1 MQYKRECMNSIKLF
15 SGNRKFFTFAGFL
28 FVFLYSCSSVRL
40 IQEYDEITD
49 QKLTSLQEKMA
60 RFFVNM
66 ERQVGLPE
74 SRYEKYIDFYD
85 DVKTEL
91 SVLEVRSRAI
101 PKSDIVQQQLKSVQS
116 QVSNL
121 EKLHKLGFNSYEE
134 LIPIRN
140 ALDNSFAAIIQLQ
153 MSLKSRIK
161 L

>member
-1 MQYKRECMNSIKLF
+1 MNSIFGYTGKRNLF
-15 SGNRKFFTFAGFL
+15 FIATVLFIFL
-28 FVFLYSCSSVRL
+28 HSCTSVRL

-49 QKLTSLQEKMA
+49 QKLTALQEKMA
-60 RFFVNM
+60 RFFVKM
-66 ERQVGLPE
+66 ERQIGFPE
-74 SRYEKYIDFYD
+74 SNYEKYIDFYD

-116 QVSNL
+116 QVTNL

-140 ALDNSFAAIIQLQ
+140 ALENSFAAIIQLQ

>member
-1 MQYKRECMNSIKLF
+1 MNSIYRY
-15 SGNRKFFTFAGFL
+15 SGNRNLFSVAGIL
-28 FVFLYSCSSVRL
+28 FIFLYSCSSVRL

-49 QKLTSLQEKMA
+49 QKLTALQEKMA
-60 RFFVNM
+60 RFFVKM
-66 ERQVGLPE
+66 DRQIGFPE
-74 SRYEKYIDFYD
+74 SKYENYIDFYD

-116 QVSNL
+116 QVTNL

>member
-1 MQYKRECMNSIKLF
+1 MNSKYGYSGKRNVFSITVLF
-15 SGNRKFFTFAGFL
+15 FI
-28 FVFLYSCSSVRL
+28 FLYSCSSVRL

-49 QKLTSLQEKMA
+49 QKLTALQEKMA
-60 RFFVNM
+60 RFFVKM
-66 ERQVGLPE
+66 ERQIGFPE
-74 SRYEKYIDFYD
+74 SKYENYIEFYD

-91 SVLEVRSRAI
+91 NVLEVRSRAI

-116 QVSNL
+116 QITNL

>member
-1 MQYKRECMNSIKLF
+1 MNSIFGYSGKRKLF
-15 SGNRKFFTFAGFL
+15 SIATVL
-28 FVFLYSCSSVRL
+28 FIFLYSCSSVRL

-49 QKLTSLQEKMA
+49 QKLTALQEKLA
-60 RFFVNM
+60 RFFVKM
-66 ERQVGLPE
+66 ERQIGFPE
-74 SRYEKYIDFYD
+74 SNHEKYIDFYD

-116 QVSNL
+116 QVSYL

-140 ALDNSFAAIIQLQ
+140 ALDNSFTAIIQLQ

>member
-1 MQYKRECMNSIKLF
+1 MNSINKHSGKINIF
-15 SGNRKFFTFAGFL
+15 SFTAVIFL
-28 FVFLYSCSSVRL
+28 FLYGCSSVRL

-49 QKLTSLQEKMA
+49 QKLTALQEKMA
-60 RFFVNM
+60 RFFVKM
-66 ERQVGLPE
+66 ERQIGFPE
-74 SRYEKYIDFYD
+74 SNYEKYIDFYD

-101 PKSDIVQQQLKSVQS
+101 PKSDIVQQQIKSVQS
-116 QVSNL
+116 QVMNL
-121 EKLHKLGFNSYEE
+121 EKLHKLGFSSYDE

-140 ALDNSFAAIIQLQ
+140 ALNNSFAAIIQLQ

>member
-1 MQYKRECMNSIKLF
+1 MKSIHKQSGKINIF
-15 SGNRKFFTFAGFL
+15 SFTAVIFL
-28 FVFLYSCSSVRL
+28 FLYGCSSVRL

-49 QKLTSLQEKMA
+49 QKLTALQEKMA
-60 RFFVNM
+60 GFFVKM
-66 ERQVGLPE
+66 ERQIGFPE
-74 SRYEKYIDFYD
+74 SNYEKYIDFYD

-101 PKSDIVQQQLKSVQS
+101 PKSDIVQQQIKSVQS
-116 QVSNL
+116 QVMNL
-121 EKLHKLGFNSYEE
+121 EKLHKLGFSSYDE

-140 ALDNSFAAIIQLQ
+140 ALNNSFAAIIQLQ

>member
-1 MQYKRECMNSIKLF
+1 MNLIYRHQVNTNLF
-15 SGNRKFFTFAGFL
+15 SIAGLFL
-28 FVFLYSCSSVRL
+28 LLLYSCSSVRL

-49 QKLTSLQEKMA
+49 QKLTALQEKMA
-60 RFFVNM
+60 RFFVKM
-66 ERQVGLPE
+66 ERQIGYPE
-74 SRYEKYIDFYD
+74 SKYGKYIDFYD

-116 QVSNL
+116 QVTNL
-121 EKLHKLGFNSYEE
+121 EKLHKLGFNSYDE

-153 MSLKSRIK
+153 MSLKSRVK

>member
-1 MQYKRECMNSIKLF
+1 MFLTKRFFDKRIFFQFATVLF
-15 SGNRKFFTFAGFL
+15 LS
-28 FVFLYSCSSVRL
+28 LYSCSSVRL

-49 QKLTSLQEKMA
+49 NKLTAVQEKMA
-60 RFFVNM
+60 RFFVKM

-85 DVKTEL
+85 DVKTDL

-101 PKSDIVQQQLKSVQS
+101 PKSEIVQQQLKLVQS
-116 QVSNL
+116 QISNL

-134 LIPIRN
+134 LTPIRN
-140 ALDNSFAAIIQLQ
+140 ALDNSFAAMIQLQ

>member
-1 MQYKRECMNSIKLF
+1 MNSIFGYTGKRNLF
-15 SGNRKFFTFAGFL
+15 FIATVLFIFL
-28 FVFLYSCSSVRL
+28 HSCSSVRL

-49 QKLTSLQEKMA
+49 QKLTALQEKMA
-60 RFFVNM
+60 RFFVKM
-66 ERQVGLPE
+66 ERQIGFPE
-74 SRYEKYIDFYD
+74 SNYEKYIDFYD

-116 QVSNL
+116 QVTNL

-140 ALDNSFAAIIQLQ
+140 ALENSFAAIIQLQ

>member
-1 MQYKRECMNSIKLF
+1 MYLTKRFTDKII
-15 SGNRKFFTFAGFL
+15 FFPFAGLLFL
-28 FVFLYSCSSVRL
+28 CLYGCSSVRL

-60 RFFVNM
+60 RFFVKM

-74 SRYEKYIDFYD
+74 SNYEKYIDFYD

-101 PKSDIVQQQLKSVQS
+101 PKSEIVQQQLKSVQS

-121 EKLHKLGFNSYEE
+121 EKLQKLGFNSYEE
-134 LIPIRN
+134 LTPIRN

>member
-1 MQYKRECMNSIKLF
+1 MNSIKWFCDKRNLF
-15 SGNRKFFTFAGFL
+15 SLAGLLFL
-28 FVFLYSCSSVRL
+28 CFYSCTSVRL

-49 QKLTSLQEKMA
+49 QKLTALQEKVA
-60 RFFVNM
+60 RFFVKM
-66 ERQVGLPE
+66 ERQIGFPE
-74 SRYEKYIDFYD
+74 SKYEKFIDFYD

-121 EKLHKLGFNSYEE
+121 EKLHMLGFNSYEE

-140 ALDNSFAAIIQLQ
+140 ALDNSFAAIIKLQ

>member
-1 MQYKRECMNSIKLF
+1 MCLTKRFTGNSIF
-15 SGNRKFFTFAGFL
+15 IPFAGLLFL
-28 FVFLYSCSSVRL
+28 FLYSCTSVRL

-49 QKLTSLQEKMA
+49 HKLTAVQEKMA
-60 RFFVNM
+60 RFFVKM
-66 ERQVGLPE
+66 ERQIGFPE
-74 SRYEKYIDFYD
+74 SKYEKYIDFYD
-85 DVKTEL
+85 DVKTDL

-101 PKSDIVQQQLKSVQS
+101 PKSEIVQQQLKLVQS

-134 LIPIRN
+134 LTPIRN
-140 ALDNSFAAIIQLQ
+140 ALDNSFAAMIQLQ

>member
-1 MQYKRECMNSIKLF
+1 MNSIFGYTGKRNLF
-15 SGNRKFFTFAGFL
+15 FIATVLFIFL
-28 FVFLYSCSSVRL
+28 HSCSSVRL

-49 QKLTSLQEKMA
+49 QKLTALQEKMA
-60 RFFVNM
+60 RFFVKM
-66 ERQVGLPE
+66 ERQIGFQE
-74 SRYEKYIDFYD
+74 SNYEKYIDFYD

-116 QVSNL
+116 QVTNL

-140 ALDNSFAAIIQLQ
+140 ALENSFAAIIQLQ

>member
-1 MQYKRECMNSIKLF
+1 MISIHRFSGKTYLF
-15 SGNRKFFTFAGFL
+15 SISALLFFI
-28 FVFLYSCSSVRL
+28 LYSCSSVRL

-49 QKLTSLQEKMA
+49 QKLTALQEKTA
-60 RFFVNM
+60 RFFVKM
-66 ERQVGLPE
+66 ERQIGFPE
-74 SRYEKYIDFYD
+74 SDYEKYIDFYD

>member
-1 MQYKRECMNSIKLF
+1 MIVL
-15 SGNRKFFTFAGFL
+15 
-28 FVFLYSCSSVRL
+28 FLYGCSSVRL

-60 RFFVNM
+60 RFFVKM
-66 ERQVGLPE
+66 ERQVGFPE
-74 SRYEKYIDFYD
+74 SGYEKSIDFYD

-91 SVLEVRSRAI
+91 NVLEVRSRAI
-101 PKSDIVQQQLKSVQS
+101 PKSEIVQQQIRSIQS
-116 QVSNL
+116 QVEAL

-134 LIPIRN
+134 ILPVKN
-140 ALDNSFAAIIQLQ
+140 ALENSFAAVIQLQ